1 MFGTLVS
8 DPYVV
13 AFNAMLLGLWAVS
26 PVLIIGLARQM
37 ISARRVRAEFSL
49 RNLETI
55 ELDRAIL
62 LYEKASSCLKEI
74 ARRGDDTDASLWA
87 RYRLRAQA
95 KRQYGSERKDLEAY
109 AQHLRMTIIRLRQL
123 PIERL
128 RSFIHIRSAR
138 FAFGLS
144 LALYAAIMAVL
155 VAIFYFDDLTWAEE
169 IKAYV
174 DALLLWTPLDERLLY
189 ANWIAAVLAV
199 VAVPVFYLVRRAR
212 LRIDHW
218 QETRNLRQ
226 FAATDPD
233 HLIPQRQEPRPKAEA
248 GTEEVSKQE
257 SAKQESAEQGSAKQ
271 ESAKQESAKEP
282 ASFEP
287 ASDDPWYLVLGVSP
301 WATADEI
308 KEAYKAQIKQS
319 HPDRVHGMSSVFRE
333 LAEAETKRLNAAYEE
348 GLMSLRPLDYVLNG
362 GSSSHTRH

>member
-8 DPYVV
+8 DPYAV

-144 LALYAAIMAVL
+144 LALYAVIMAVL

-212 LRIDHW
+212 LRIDHR

-233 HLIPQRQEPRPKAEA
+233 HLIPQRQEPRPEAEPA
-248 GTEEVSKQE
+248 TEEVSKQE
-257 SAKQESAEQGSAKQ
+257 SAKQ

-287 ASDDPWYLVLGVSP
+287 ASDDHWYLVLGVSP

-319 HPDRVHGMSSVFRE
+319 HPDRVHGMSSIFRE

>member
-1 MFGTLVS
+1 MFGTIVS
-8 DPYVV
+8 DPYAV

-144 LALYAAIMAVL
+144 LALYAVIMAVL

-212 LRIDHW
+212 LRIDHR

-233 HLIPQRQEPRPKAEA
+233 HLIPQRQEPRPEAEPA
-248 GTEEVSKQE
+248 TEEVSKQE
-257 SAKQESAEQGSAKQ
+257 SAKQESAKQ

-287 ASDDPWYLVLGVSP
+287 ASDDHWYMVLGVSP

-319 HPDRVHGMSSVFRE
+319 HPDRVHGMSSIFRE